1 MNMSQRLLREV
12 IRSLLLEAEGVITSG
27 DPIPGDADPKK
38 QAHVFDFDD
47 TLGLTKNANGVMLYR
62 DGAPAHKTESE
73 AAEWLSSMGVTEK
86 NYLTGPGGQAFEKP
100 AGLDGVAAYIDSAGL
115 AKLQKQIPRSNQS
128 VSPRPPTDKKG
139 DSLYIDFTPS
149 AFVDVNTTDPISS
162 TLQKMKKAAGQ
173 GSETMVITARA
184 SDKKKPGVNF
194 AGEPVIPSNAEDM
207 EKFLAAQGAAPTQGV
222 LGVQGAN
229 KGNEIISKFFTSR
242 SPEKQPDEI
251 HFYDDLSKNT
261 EEVDAAVSGKVPA
274 ETFIYGPGEF
284 AHGEADPENP
294 NKATPANPELE
305 SEKEKAQKQ
314 EESLDLDLLR
324 ILELAGIER

>member
-1 MNMSQRLLREV
+1 MSERLLRET
-12 IRSLLLEAEGVITSG
+12 IRSLLLEIEGVITSG
-27 DPIPGDADPKK
+27 DPVPGDADPEK
-38 QAHVFDFDD
+38 QVHVFDFDD
-47 TLGLTKNANGVMLYR
+47 TLGVTKNANGVMLYR
-62 DGAPAHKTESE
+62 DGAPVHKTAAE

-86 NYLTGPGGQAFEKP
+86 NYLPGPGGQTFEKP
-100 AGLDGVAAYIDSAGL
+100 AGQEGVAAYIDSAGL

-128 VSPRPPTDKKG
+128 VSPKPPVDKKG

-149 AFVDVNTTDPISS
+149 AFVDVSTTDPINS

-184 SDKKKPGVNF
+184 SDKRRPGVNF
-194 AGEPVIPSNAEDM
+194 AGEPVVPSNAEDM
-207 EKFLAAQGAAPTQGV
+207 EKFLASQGAAPTQGV

-229 KGNEIISKFFTSR
+229 KGDEIIKKFFTSR
-242 SPEKQPDEI
+242 SPEKQPDEV

-294 NKATPANPELE
+294 NKSTPANPELE
-305 SEKEKAQKQ
+305 DKKEDALKKN
-314 EESLDLDLLR
+314 ESTDPTLQR
-324 ILELAGIER
+324 ILKLAGLKG